1 MYIHKK
7 WFIQNALSKYKLHV
21 IEIFFENVNIKNVSY
36 NESQQEDAL
45 NFLKWKCLLIKK
57 HIILVQHVVLKH

>member
-21 IEIFFENVNIKNVSY
+21 IETFFENVNIKNVSY
-36 NESQQEDAL
+36 NESQQEV
-45 NFLKWKCLLIKK
+45 NENVYWLKST
-57 HIILVQHVVLKH
+57 

>member
-21 IEIFFENVNIKNVSY
+21 IETFFENVNIENVSY

-45 NFLKWKCLLIKK
+45 NFL
-57 HIILVQHVVLKH
+57 